1 MGHGGSR
8 ELSDLVSV
16 RARTSQ
22 LLATSQGND
31 HFSFVEKPLKAFF
44 LLLVRDRIQGTSRGS
59 VYGSCTICGPGDAGL
74 CCSVCAEPGDEVSA
88 RPSGGQQTELEE
100 SSEGKVSL
108 QHCCPGAMSFTEA
121 SELLSKEGVM
131 TRSLWHTESL
141 MLAQKWSRYCRSG
154 HSLTDGR

>member
-8 ELSDLVSV
+8 ELSDLVSI

-59 VYGSCTICGPGDAGL
+59 VFMGAAPYVVQEMPACAVP
-74 CCSVCAEPGDEVSA
+74 SVQNQV
-88 RPSGGQQTELEE
+88 T
-100 SSEGKVSL
+100 K
-108 QHCCPGAMSFTEA
+108 
-121 SELLSKEGVM
+121 
-131 TRSLWHTESL
+131 
-141 MLAQKWSRYCRSG
+141 
-154 HSLTDGR
+154 